1 MAETPTATI
10 EKINLYSSNNKTV
23 INTRIF
29 TELQKQSDKNK
40 YSIKLLQCIDE
51 KVTSYL
57 TFSKELLY
65 YFGNAEEEPNY
76 RIPLFALKLA
86 QNVGIITNEPITDQ
100 NIKQKRTD
108 VKNYINSKCIIKD
121 IDLLNP
127 IYQQIINKPYK
138 FYYETDFELELA
150 TDHLSYF
157 CIMYQTSISN
167 TSNNS
172 KINSVRVTAENVI
185 NKSKLIPQTY
195 AFYLEN
201 GELWTG
207 EVRYDEEANRWKTY
221 SPNTNYSRNVE
232 RKTFFN
238 TKVQD
243 HRILNKLSNLEFYY
257 DLNEQFNIT
266 NRIVNRTN
274 YNLNLQ
280 PITFVKTLSKGIEFQ
295 INLDTLLNTY
305 SKIYRLYS
313 KHVLVPNTEW
323 IKVRVN
329 RKRIKS
335 NGSIYNEFLDNRPE
349 SWQGNLQIKEVPV
362 SVNQTGQPHIIQCMV
377 NDNDLSQLFTGE
389 YYYTIDLSFQDPYYQ
404 QIKNDI
410 DQLRINKQH
419 LDLYYNLSNIPS
431 SFNFE
436 LNTFTDKFRELTS
449 EIKINDIVDT
459 LCAKISVFTGV
470 ETGDIKQRIMTIISS
485 NTGSPT
491 GILTFKKLY
500 EDVYY
505 KILNFNNMFSS
516 NTIHFV
522 QKEFNKNNQIVH
534 IVPTLPDSNFTQEQ
548 ELKIQFG
555 IEFYDYVATSGDAAS
570 DEVPIQNEIEEVA
583 PEPEGNQ
590 PGAMATFATLDSAL
604 RNLLSEIVTNTTTS
618 SPPAG
623 AKSLVIQ
630 DLLASRQQTNNS
642 QGSSKPNQTITT
654 NRTNYSVALAK
665 TPAETAIS
673 NVQIGQATLQQLQN
687 KNTFNIKK

>member
-323 IKVRVN
+323 FKVRVN